1 MIDKYRDIIDLPHH
15 QSKIYP
21 QMSIND
27 RAAQFSSFQALTGF
41 EDKIKETNRLTDKF
55 VPPSESEMA
64 ELDNKLLLLSAKLSL
79 NPVVTITYF
88 VPDKKKDGGA
98 YVSVQGTLKKIDKV
112 NKFLTL
118 DKDFRIKFSTIT
130 DIKIK
135 NEEELI

>member
-118 DKDFRIKFSTIT
+118 DKDFRIEFSTIT

>member
-79 NPVVTITYF
+79 DPVVTITYF

-118 DKDFRIKFSTIT
+118 DKDFRIEFSTIT